1 MREGEGKGERED
13 ERGLAHSLMLE
24 KCLCPA
30 FVLVFA
36 LRDAPPDRRGEGEGG
51 IPQGKAEG
59 ESGIL
64 TALPTE

>member
-1 MREGEGKGERED
+1 MGEGKGERED

-36 LRDAPPDRRGEGEGG
+36 LRFSPR
-51 IPQGKAEG
+51 
-59 ESGIL
+59 
-64 TALPTE
+64 